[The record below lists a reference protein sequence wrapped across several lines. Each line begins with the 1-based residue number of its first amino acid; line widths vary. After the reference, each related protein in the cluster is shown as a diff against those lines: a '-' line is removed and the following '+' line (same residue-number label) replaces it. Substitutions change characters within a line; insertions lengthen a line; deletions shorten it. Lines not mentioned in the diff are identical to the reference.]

1 LGVIRK
7 ASALLSFSLCA
18 LLLQPAEAFADG
30 CGLPATPI
38 SRVQGSG
45 HSSPL
50 TGQIVTVEGILTL
63 DSRTK
68 DGFGGFYLQQADHQ
82 TDNNPLTSEALFV
95 YTSKQGGTPGDRLR
109 VTGKVKEHYGL
120 TEISPVRAIIRCG
133 HEAPP
138 EPVTLT
144 LPALAWP
151 PEHLENM
158 RVRFPQK
165 LAVID
170 ANNLSLFGELTLA
183 ANDQI
188 IPTEFLPPGS
198 EAGKQSAL
206 NLQQRILLD
215 DGSSRKHPPTMA
227 WLTRDGNLKPQARA
241 GDTVTGLAGILD
253 FRFEHWRLQPET
265 PPRLLRTNPRPP
277 APGRPD
283 GDHIRIMAMN
293 LGNYFNGDGRGRGFP
308 TPRGARTPAEYQR
321 QQQRLVYALLAP
333 DPDIL
338 ALSEMENDD
347 YGHYSAP
354 AMLARALGP
363 QWRVVATPGAD
374 GRDEI
379 RTTML
384 YRADRVQLSDSPRR
398 LASGPFRNA
407 GRPPLAQSFRRRGGQ
422 QAVRVVAI
430 HLKSKS
436 CRRASGQDRDRHD
449 GQGCYASRRSA
460 AARAITDW
468 ISSLPAVPGLAGT
481 LITGDVNS
489 YSRETPL
496 QVFAEAGFTTMV
508 PQFHPCGPGTCSHY
522 SYRYRGQKGSLDHA
536 LASASLKSR
545 VINAQTWLINTD
557 EPEPSSSEASG
568 PWRSSDHNPVITDI
582 RL

>member
-1 LGVIRK
+1 MTRK
-7 ASALLSFSLCA
+7 AGALLPFFLCIL
-18 LLLQPAEAFADG
+18 LLLQSAEVFAHG
-30 CGLPATPI
+30 CGQPATPI
-38 SRVQGSG
+38 SRIQGSS

-50 TGQIVTVEGILTL
+50 TGQVVTVEGILTL
-63 DSRTK
+63 DSRTP
-68 DGFGGFYLQQADHQ
+68 DGFRGFYLQQADHQ

-95 YTSKQGGTPGDRLR
+95 YTTKQSGSPGDRLR
-109 VTGKVKEHYGL
+109 VTGKVREHYGL
-120 TEISPVRAIIRCG
+120 TEITSVRTITLCG
-133 HEAPP
+133 HEALPK
-138 EPVTLT
+138 PVTLT
-144 LPALAWP
+144 LPVRTWP

-188 IPTEFLPPGS
+188 IPTEFLPPGP
-198 EAGKQSAL
+198 EAGKQSEQ
-206 NLQQRILLD
+206 NLMQRILLD
-215 DGSSRKHPPTMA
+215 DGLGRKHPDTRP
-227 WLTRDGNLKPQARA
+227 WLAGNGNSGATVRA
-241 GDTVTGLAGILD
+241 GDRVTGIAGILD
-253 FRFEHWRLQPET
+253 FRFEHWRVQPET
-265 PPRLLRTNPRPP
+265 PPKLIRANPRPP

-283 GDHIRIMAMN
+283 GDHIRVMAMN
-293 LGNYFNGDGRGRGFP
+293 LGNYFNGDGRGKGFP
-308 TPRGARTPAEYQR
+308 STRGARTPEQFR
-321 QQQRLVYALLAP
+321 LQHQRLVSALLAP

-338 ALSEMENDD
+338 ALSEVENDG
-347 YGHYSAP
+347 YGRDSAP
-354 AMLARALGP
+354 AALARTLGP

-374 GRDEI
+374 GQDEI

-407 GRPPLAQSFRRRGGQ
+407 GRPPLAQSFRRKEGQ
-422 QAVRVVAI
+422 HTVRVVAI

-436 CRRASGQDRDRHD
+436 CRRASGPDSDQHD
-449 GQGCYASRRSA
+449 GQGCYANRRSR

-468 ISSLPAVPGLAGT
+468 ITSLPPVPGLAGT

-489 YSRETPL
+489 YARETPL

-508 PQFHPCGPGTCSHY
+508 PQFHPCQPGSCPHY

-536 LASASLKSR
+536 LASASLKAR
-545 VINAQTWLINTD
+545 ILNAQTWLINSD
-557 EPEPSSSEASG
+557 EPEPSPSDASG